1 MACHA
6 LEDEPNSPGMQEKVQ
21 GSLFNVQR
29 SPSPFTVRPALLG
42 HLDLLNASFLR
53 TDLNP
58 KRPQKEELKQ

>member
-1 MACHA
+1 MACHG

-21 GSLFNVQR
+21 RSTFSVQR
-29 SPSPFTVRPALLG
+29 SPFGRLLLG

-58 KRPQKEELKQ
+58 KTPQREELKQ